1 MSFPKKLLDTYFNT
15 FDYPFTRHHI
25 DSYDQF
31 LSQDIPAI
39 IRSNNPFLLLKQ
51 LLHKKEGVY
60 KYRVEVYVG
69 GVSGNEIEIGTP
81 TLTLQKTN
89 EIRVLFPNEA
99 RLRNLTY
106 ASTVYATIYVRVTI
120 ASDSLSGE
128 PTILEH
134 TYPNKIPIFQI
145 PILLHSRF
153 CILHG
158 KPASFLQEAGE
169 CHRDQG
175 GYFIV
180 DGSEKILVTKQ
191 EQAFNTL
198 YITPQKN
205 DPQISTYAN
214 ITCLSP
220 VTRQVKVVSFA
231 WMRKTN
237 TLRVNI
243 PFVRLPVPI
252 FVLFRAM
259 GVQSDKDILQLIFPD
274 LESGEAQLMI
284 PYLLPSIAEAVPF
297 LDSYSAVQF
306 IRVMTKGF
314 SVHHVYDILFNKV
327 FVHITD
333 AHGGSRVHF
342 LAECVRRILRVQLG
356 LEPKSDRDDTRNQ
369 RCLTSGLLIRMLFNG
384 AYPSWKKAVRLSI
397 DKTYEYNKA
406 TYSDQNFM
414 KMFKEGS
421 VEELFNLHVLT
432 EGIMKGFKGKWA
444 TGSGGGAMGHS
455 DEKSGVLQSMSRLSY
470 MDFMSHCRR
479 VSLNFDTGMKL
490 TGPRQLHPSQYGF
503 FCTNETPG
511 GASIGIAKNLSTM
524 TLISSSADP
533 EPLMKM
539 LVQRGWV
546 LPCSEMNYEMLQ
558 VCIPVY
564 VNDGILGY
572 TLKPF
577 ELTRVMKL
585 MKWTGCLPAMCSV
598 GFSIKVRRVFIY
610 LDEGRPCRPLIHLGE
625 DKRYPKD
632 ALEADTT
639 WRDLVLGSY
648 AATKSHGV
656 STATVFDPFAE
667 LPGALALEKYEAL
680 LKPMTGL
687 IEYVDPYEQNE
698 ILLVSFVEEIGKD
711 TTHVEIHPSTILS
724 VVNSM
729 IPFAN
734 FNQSPR
740 NQLSCSQSKQGLSLY
755 ATNFQNRYDNSAN
768 VLCYGEAPLV
778 RTYIYDKLGAGSM
791 PYGHNLIMAIMSF
804 QGYNQDDGIIFNEDA
819 FQRGQFRSINY
830 RSYSTYEE
838 VDPLTQSV
846 STIAH
851 PSKVPQWTDLR
862 PGIDY
867 TQLDDRGI
875 IKEGSFVDENT
886 VLVGKYMQDKKGNIK
901 DASLTPQVWTS
912 GRVESVV
919 ITVNPKGFST
929 VKVRITQDRIPEFG
943 DKFSTR
949 HGQKGTIGMIYRAQ
963 DMPRTA
969 DGVVPDMI
977 VNPHCIPSRMTIA
990 QLMEMLFGWACYKS
1004 STIGDATTFTSD
1016 SNAHEHI
1023 GKILEEQYGMERGGN
1038 TILYDGATG
1047 VQMKTNI
1054 FIGPV
1059 FVMRLK
1065 HMVEDK
1071 WNARAEG
1078 RREQKTRQPTGGRG
1092 AQGGLRIGEMER
1104 DALISHGVSGFLKES
1119 MMERAD
1125 KAQIRICNG
1134 CGTVPVFNA
1143 KQSLFVC
1150 PLCDGPPRFIGATAN
1165 TLEILPTMERSMAST
1180 SVVEMP
1186 YATKLLGDEL
1196 QTYLNMGMRI
1206 LTAKGVAHLEQEAF
1220 TLPEGDM
1227 VRQALEKPLPQ
1238 SIIVDTRVPKY
1249 DESVPAAPVEDAEED
1264 LFALGRIGE
1273 GGAEAEAEAEA
1284 EETFAANQEQPMT
1297 PAFGPG
1303 TPEYGPGTPAFGPG
1317 TPAFGPGTPAFG
1329 PGTPAFGPGTPA
1341 FGPEMPAPQSGPV
1354 TPTFAPV
1361 TPVLTLQQ
1369 PVFMQPMQP
1378 LNLVQQAPNPAYQE
1392 QRIGGVP
1399 QTLQQGGFHSQFI
1412 EAPAGGMRTLVVGGT
1427 HAPQSHGR
1435 SVSRQRGQGRAQG
1448 QGQGQG
1454 QAPAPSPHAN
1464 ARVTIRKIG

>member
-1 MSFPKKLLDTYFNT
+1 MSFPRKLLDTYFNT
-15 FDYPFTRHHI
+15 FDYPFVRHHI

-31 LSQDIPAI
+31 LTQDVPAI
-39 IRSNNPFLLLKQ
+39 LRANNPFLLMKQ
-51 LLHKKEGVY
+51 LLHKKEGIY
-60 KYRVEVYVG
+60 KYRVEVYIG
-69 GVSGNEIEIGTP
+69 GVSGTEIEIGTP

-89 EIRVLFPNEA
+89 EIRILFPNEA

-120 ASDSLSGE
+120 ASDSLTGE
-128 PTILEH
+128 PTLYEH
-134 TYPNKIPIFQI
+134 TYPSKIPIFQI

-180 DGSEKILVTKQ
+180 DGAEKVLVTSQ
-191 EQAFNTL
+191 EQAFNKL

-205 DPQISTYAN
+205 DPQVSTYAN

-220 VTRQVKVVSFA
+220 VTRQVKVVSFT

-259 GVQSDKDILQLIFPD
+259 GVQSDKDILRLIFPD
-274 LESGEAQLMI
+274 LESGEATLMI

-297 LDSYSAVQF
+297 LDTYSAVQF

-314 SVHHVYDILFNKV
+314 SIHHVYDILFNKV

-333 AHGGSRVHF
+333 TNGGSRVHF

-356 LEPKSDRDDTRNQ
+356 LEEKSDRDDTRNQ

-384 AYPSWKKAVRLSI
+384 AYPSWKKAVRLTI
-397 DKTYEYNKA
+397 DKTFEYNKA

-414 KMFKEGS
+414 KIFKEGNI
-421 VEELFNLHVLT
+421 EELFNLHILT
-432 EGIMKGFKGKWA
+432 EGIMKGFKGKWV
-444 TGSGGGAMGHS
+444 TGGAGGGGTLGHS
-455 DEKSGVLQSMSRLSY
+455 DEKSGVLQSLSRISY
-470 MDFMSHCRR
+470 LDFMSHCRR

-511 GASIGIAKNLSTM
+511 GSSIGIAKNLAMM

-533 EPLMKM
+533 EPLSTLLLK
-539 LVQRGWV
+539 RGWV

-564 VNDGILGY
+564 INDGILGY

-577 ELTRVMKL
+577 EVTQVLKY
-585 MKWTGCLPAMCSV
+585 MKWTGCLSALSSI
-598 GFSIKVRRVFIY
+598 GFSIKTRRVFVY
-610 LDEGRPCRPLIHLGE
+610 LDEGRPCRPLVHLG
-625 DKRYPKD
+625 RGSYPKE

-639 WRDLVLGSY
+639 WRDLVLGTY
-648 AATKSHGV
+648 AATKANGV
-656 STATVFDPFAE
+656 STASTLDPFAE
-667 LPGALALEKYEAL
+667 IPGAIPLERYEAL
-680 LKPMTGL
+680 LKPMIGC

-698 ILLVSFVEEIGKD
+698 LMLVSFPEEMTSE
-711 TTHVEIHPSTILS
+711 TTHVEVHPSTILS

-740 NQLSCSQSKQGLSLY
+740 NQLSCSQSKQGLALY

-768 VLCYGEAPLV
+768 ILCYGEAPLV
-778 RTYIYDKLGAGSM
+778 RTYMYDKLGAGSM
-791 PYGHNLIMAIMSF
+791 PYGHNLIMALMPF
-804 QGYNQDDGIIFNEDA
+804 QGYNQEDGIVFNEDA
-819 FQRGQFRSINY
+819 FQRGQFKNINY
-830 RSYSTYEE
+830 RCYTTFEE
-838 VDPLTQSV
+838 VDPLTQST
-846 STIAH
+846 STIAN
-851 PSKVPQWTDLR
+851 PSKVSRWTDLR

-867 TQLDDRGI
+867 THLDERGI
-875 IKEGSFVDENT
+875 IKEGSVVNETT
-886 VLVGKYMQDKKGNIK
+886 VLVGKYVQDKKGNIK

-919 ITVNPKGFST
+919 ITVNAKGFST
-929 VKVRITQDRIPEFG
+929 VKVRITQDRSPELG

-969 DGVVPDMI
+969 DGVVPDII

-990 QLMEMLFGWACYKS
+990 QLMEMLFGWVCYKS

-1038 TILYDGATG
+1038 AILYDGATG
-1047 VQMKTNI
+1047 MQIKTNI

-1059 FVMRLK
+1059 YVMRLK

-1078 RREQKTRQPTGGRG
+1078 RKEQKTRQPTGGRG

-1104 DALISHGVSGFLKES
+1104 DALVSHGVSGFLKES

-1134 CGTVPVFNA
+1134 CGTVPIFNA
-1143 KQSLFVC
+1143 KQGLFVC
-1150 PLCDGPPRFIGATAN
+1150 SLCDGPPKFIGTTIN
-1165 TLEILPTMERSMAST
+1165 TLEVLPTIERSSAST
-1180 SVVEMP
+1180 SIVEMP

-1206 LTAKGVAHLEQEAF
+1206 LTAKGVTHLEKEVF
-1220 TLPEGDM
+1220 TLPEGDLI
-1227 VRQALEKPLPQ
+1227 RQALEKPLPQ
-1238 SIIVDTRVPKY
+1238 AVIVDTRVPKY
-1249 DESVPAAPVEDAEED
+1249 NESAPPVPVEDAEED
-1264 LFALGRIGE
+1264 LFALGHIE
-1273 GGAEAEAEAEA
+1273 KEEVIEAENEAQSLPYSPD
-1284 EETFAANQEQPMT
+1284 TPVGMT
-1297 PAFGPG
+1297 PVGGESPAYAPSPVGAQ
-1303 TPEYGPGTPAFGPG
+1303 TPAYAPTTPVGAQSPAYAPSPVYGATPVGAQSPAYPPSPVYAPAPMGAQSPAYAPSTPVFAPSTPVFAPSPVYGP
-1317 TPAFGPGTPAFG
+1317 
-1329 PGTPAFGPGTPA
+1329 
-1341 FGPEMPAPQSGPV
+1341 S
-1354 TPTFAPV
+1354 
-1361 TPVLTLQQ
+1361 TPVYGQS
-1369 PVFMQPMQP
+1369 V
-1378 LNLVQQAPNPAYQE
+1378 
-1392 QRIGGVP
+1392 GGVP
-1399 QTLQQGGFHSQFI
+1399 QVIQQGGFQEITQNPFARTNTIVI
-1412 EAPAGGMRTLVVGGT
+1412 EGGERLQRQAQQRQPQQRQTQRQPQRT
-1427 HAPQSHGR
+1427 AD
-1435 SVSRQRGQGRAQG
+1435 
-1448 QGQGQG
+1448 
-1454 QAPAPSPHAN
+1454 PS
-1464 ARVTIRKIG
+1464 ARITIRKIG